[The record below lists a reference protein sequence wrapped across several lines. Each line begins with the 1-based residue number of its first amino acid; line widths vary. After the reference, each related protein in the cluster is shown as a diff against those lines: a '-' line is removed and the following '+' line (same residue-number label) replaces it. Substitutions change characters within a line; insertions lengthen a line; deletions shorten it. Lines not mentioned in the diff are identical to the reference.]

1 MTGDGIPNLIVGRQ
15 DGSVE
20 VYAVNLMDELDP
32 PSLIFSHVLSCKY
45 KYKYIY
51 CIAYFQ
57 NCGESVTA
65 VQGGVI
71 GNQGYD
77 EILVSTYTGRIFGL
91 TTEVIDKTVGG
102 DNVSGNYAFSTD
114 TGQKILKLK

>member
-1 MTGDGIPNLIVGRQ
+1 MYFHVNISVNIFIVFH
-15 DGSVE
+15 
-20 VYAVNLMDELDP
+20 
-32 PSLIFSHVLSCKY
+32 I
-45 KYKYIY
+45 
-51 CIAYFQ
+51 FQ